1 METPNSGFDSEV
13 TAPGVQ
19 DASTASSAGSLGRR
33 LSLGT
38 WAVADQAL
46 FAGAN
51 FILNIVM
58 ARWLDPP
65 TYGALAVGLAVLFLL
80 GSMHVA
86 LLGEPLL
93 VFGAGKFAHQRGAYL
108 GSVFIGHWIVAGA
121 VLILMVCAGGV
132 FMAAGSRQLG
142 IALLG
147 LGFGSPLI
155 LLLWLARRACY
166 LIGAPRR
173 AAMAGLVYLVLM
185 VALLACLRAVDMVSL
200 AWALLVV
207 GLCSGISGAALAWE
221 LRPSAAS
228 PDRSFL
234 REVAGEHA
242 AYGRWSATTNLV
254 IFLSAQAII
263 VLVAGMLGLE
273 ASGQLRAI
281 LNLITP
287 MHLVIAALVTLL
299 VPALARAKG
308 SAARAAIMRSM
319 LLLAGGAVV
328 YALLLGL
335 LQSPLFRL
343 LYGQQYEPAPHLV
356 WLLAATLLPAAIAD
370 VCAAALRA
378 RQRPDLV
385 LRGYA
390 FAAAITIVGGVL
402 LTLWLELTGAV
413 VAMTLSSIAS
423 ATVLWIHAVRA
434 HSPRESPKRVPVE
447 TPRPIADNHA

>member
-1 METPNSGFDSEV
+1 METPNSGFDSEL

-19 DASTASSAGSLGRR
+19 DATASSAGTLRRR
-33 LSLGT
+33 LSLGS

-51 FILNIVM
+51 FILNIAM
-58 ARWLDPP
+58 ARWLNPA

-93 VFGAGKFAHQRGAYL
+93 VFGAGKFAERRGAYL
-108 GSVFIGHWIVAGA
+108 GSVFLGHWIVAGA
-121 VLILMVCAGGV
+121 VLILMVCAGAI

-147 LGFGSPLI
+147 LGVSSPLI

-166 LIGAPRR
+166 FIGAPGR
-173 AAMAGLVYLVLM
+173 AAAAGFVYLVLM
-185 VALLACLRAVDMVSL
+185 VALLACLRAFEMVSL
-200 AWALLVV
+200 ASALMVV
-207 GLCSGISGAALAWE
+207 GICSGISGAALAWAM
-221 LRPSAAS
+221 RSSAA
-228 PDRSFL
+228 PADRTFL
-234 REVAGEHA
+234 REVAAEHI

-263 VLVAGMLGLE
+263 VLVAAMLDLE

-299 VPALARAKG
+299 VPLLSRAQVD
-308 SAARAAIMRSM
+308 AARAAMLRSM
-319 LLLAGGAVV
+319 LLLAGGAAA

-335 LQSPLFRL
+335 LQSPLLRL
-343 LYGQQYEPAPHLV
+343 LYGEQYEPAPHLV

-385 LRGYA
+385 FRGYA
-390 FAAAITIVGGVL
+390 VAAAITIVGGVV
-402 LTLWLELTGAV
+402 LTLWLDLTGAV
-413 VAMTLSSIAS
+413 VAMTMSSIAS
-423 ATVLWIHAVRA
+423 AVLLWIHAMRA
-434 HSPRESPKRVPVE
+434 HSPRESRTSKNP
-447 TPRPIADNHA
+447 